1 MKKYSIITLL
11 FMCVALSSCGNTN
24 DSGYE
29 NNITHNDTFMQLENV
44 KDEDENTEDISNN
57 IEVEHTESIIETEVN
72 KEDEQELVEEVIEK
86 ETVDTSESILAE
98 MSFSD
103 VTVETDNLTDEL
115 RDNVIFGMI
124 SSEDACACYE
134 LASRYLGSV
143 DNMEISEWLTSVMYD
158 DAYTKIFII
167 NDVHYKFIIKYDKSM
182 IYMTD
187 NI

>member
-1 MKKYSIITLL
+1 MVYSMVIAKGETAVLSTLM
-11 FMCVALSSCGNTN
+11 FIVWVVMGALIYATY
-24 DSGYE
+24 GYRKNREAE
-29 NNITHNDTFMQLENV
+29 N
-44 KDEDENTEDISNN
+44 
-57 IEVEHTESIIETEVN
+57 
-72 KEDEQELVEEVIEK
+72 LVEEVIEK
-86 ETVDTSESILAE
+86 ETVDTSENILAE

-115 RDNVIFGMI
+115 RDNVIFGII

-134 LASRYLGSV
+134 LASRYLGSI

-167 NDVHYKFIIKYDKSM
+167 NDIHYKFIIKYDKSM